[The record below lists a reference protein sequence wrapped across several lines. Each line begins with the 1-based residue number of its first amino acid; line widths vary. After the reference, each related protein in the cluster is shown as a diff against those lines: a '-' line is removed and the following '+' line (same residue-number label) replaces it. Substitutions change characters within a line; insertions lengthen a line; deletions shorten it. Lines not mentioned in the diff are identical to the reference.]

1 MATKANIQEDLMRR
15 YLLGD
20 LPETEQ
26 EALEREYFADA
37 ERLAEVW
44 EVENQ
49 LVDDYV
55 RGRLPRAEREQFERY
70 CLSAPF
76 YQERVAFANSLLR
89 SVDAEAAPAAP
100 STSWRERLAAALGL
114 SQFQWGVALAA
125 TALLLLFVGGSWFLA
140 ERSRMQEQLARERE
154 ARQGRERELEA
165 RVASE
170 REKNVQLVAELA
182 RLRES
187 QTEGGSQTPT
197 PAAGQAPRSTI
208 FSFLLTANLTRGSE
222 PQLLAI
228 PRAAEQVELRILLES
243 REHSAYLA
251 DLRTA
256 DGSDVFSR
264 RGIQP
269 RVGRNGASVAVR
281 APAAFLPAGDY
292 ILTLAGVNA
301 AGGAEEL
308 DRYHFKVKRR

>member
-1 MATKANIQEDLMRR
+1 MATRANVQEDLMRR

-20 LPETEQ
+20 LPEAEQ
-26 EALEREYFADA
+26 ETLEQTYFADE

-55 RGRLPRAEREQFERY
+55 RGRLPRAERDQFERY
-70 CLSAPF
+70 CLSTPF
-76 YQERVAFANSLLR
+76 YQERVAFANGLLK

-125 TALLLLFVGGSWFLA
+125 TALLLLFAGGSWFLA
-140 ERSRMQEQLARERE
+140 ERSRMQEQFARERE
-154 ARQGRERELEA
+154 GRQGRERELETQIA
-165 RVASE
+165 AE
-170 REKNVQLVAELA
+170 REKNERLAAELA

-187 QTEGGSQTPT
+187 QSESGNQTP
-197 PAAGQAPRSTI
+197 APRSAI

-243 REHSAYLA
+243 REHPAYVA
-251 DLRTA
+251 AIRTV
-256 DGSDVFSR
+256 DGADVFSQ
-264 RGIQP
+264 RGLKP
-269 RVGRNGASVAVR
+269 RVGRDSASVAVK
-281 APAAFLPAGDY
+281 APASLLPAGDY
-292 ILTLAGVNA
+292 ILTLAGVKA
-301 AGGAEEL
+301 SGQAEEI
-308 DRYHFKVKRR
+308 DRYVFKVKKR